1 MAPPSDVEFGERAHG
16 RAVEAALTVRIYV
29 LPDLV
34 AREPVDLVLLDSV
47 VDDLVTKGHAVG
59 GAIDRA
65 LPADL
70 AEVFHAVVDGLV
82 GHQRQVRH
90 DRVGHVDTR
99 AEFPMDEE
107 PVASERT
114 DS

>member
-34 AREPVDLVLLDSV
+34 AREPVDLVLLDSG
-47 VDDLVTKGHAVG
+47 VDDLVAEGHAVG

-70 AEVFHAVVDGLV
+70 AEVLHAIVDGLV
-82 GHQRQVRH
+82 GHQRQVGH
-90 DRVGHVDTR
+90 DRVGHVDAR
-99 AEFPMDEE
+99 AELPVDEE
-107 PVASERT
+107 PVAPELA